1 MEKKVLSRLE
11 KCYSIAPL
19 LYKGKQHI
27 LIAAEKTDRCI
38 MFDADGNEKA
48 TIWNEPGGV
57 MTMVQIP
64 NTDGQFLA
72 TQKFYSPN
80 DSKKAKIVLAYPD
93 SEGKFNIHTLV
104 DLPFVHRFD
113 ILKTENANYLIACT
127 LKSDHQYKDD
137 WRTPG
142 KVYVAKLPN
151 NLVEF
156 TRKNRLELEVLKE
169 GMFKNHGYSKVE
181 EDGKESSLICSENGV
196 FRFFPPNDESGSWK
210 IEKLLDVPSSDAVLI
225 DLDHDGT
232 KELIVLSPFHGDQI
246 SIYKKQKEVYEKVY
260 DYPEKTEFLH
270 AIWACTLKGKP
281 TVILGNRKGKRQ
293 LMALTWNEEVC
304 QYSIRILDENCGP
317 ANAFKYDYK
326 GKEIVISTNREV
338 NEIAMYIF

>member
-1 MEKKVLSRLE
+1 MEKKVLSKLE

-19 LYKGKQHI
+19 SYKGKQHI

-38 MFDADGNEKA
+38 MFDAQGNEKA
-48 TIWNEPGGV
+48 TVWNGPGGV
-57 MTMVQIP
+57 MSMVQVP
-64 NTDGQFLA
+64 DTDGQFLA
-72 TQKFYSPN
+72 THKFYSPN
-80 DSKKAKIVLAYPD
+80 DSKEAKIVLAYPD
-93 SEGKFNIHTLV
+93 PDGKFNIRTLV
-104 DLPFVHRFD
+104 ELPFVHRFD
-113 ILKTENANYLIACT
+113 ILKTQNANYLIACT
-127 LKSDHQYKDD
+127 LKSDHQYKED

-142 KVYVAKLPN
+142 KVYVAKLPS

-156 TRKNRLELEVLKE
+156 TRQNRLELEVLKE
-169 GMFKNHGYSKVE
+169 GMLRNHGYCKVT

-196 FRFFPPNDESGSWK
+196 YRFFPPNDESESWK
-210 IEKLLDVPSSDAVLI
+210 IEKLLNVPSSDAVLI

-293 LMALTWNEEVC
+293 LMALTWNEEKN
-304 QYSIRILDENCGP
+304 QYSMQILDENCGP
-317 ANAFKYDYK
+317 ANAFKYEDQ
-326 GKEIVISTNREV
+326 GKEIVIATNREI
-338 NEIAMYIF
+338 NEIAMYTF